1 MELRDSKGSARRP
14 GGRKSRHGWR
24 RKGRTPARKAETRC
38 RGLEGESRI
47 SHKMYKLTKD
57 SDRKANYHLMTETAK
72 AFFEDETDLI
82 ALLSNLSALINFYVD
97 EINWVGFYFVKGKE
111 LVLGP
116 FQGLPACTRIGEGK
130 GVCGKAVLDGETV
143 IVPDVHSFPGHI
155 ACDSA
160 SASELVIPFFKD
172 GEVYGVLDID
182 SPLPNRFGDLEA
194 EYLGQIA
201 AMLTECINNST
212 KK

>member
-1 MELRDSKGSARRP
+1 MWIERQPPELKAMGSSPVSLTHGRRVP
-14 GGRKSRHGWR
+14 YLSL
-24 RKGRTPARKAETRC
+24 
-38 RGLEGESRI
+38 LEGESRI
-47 SHKMYKLTKD
+47 SQKMHKLTKD

-72 AFFEDETDLI
+72 AFFQDETDLI

-97 EINWVGFYFVKGKE
+97 EINWVGFYLIRGKE

-130 GVCGKAVLDGETV
+130 GVCGKAVLDRKAV
-143 IVPDVHSFPGHI
+143 IVPDVNSFPGHI

-160 SASELVIPFFKD
+160 SASELVIPFFK
-172 GEVYGVLDID
+172 GGKVEGVLDID

-194 EYLGQIA
+194 ECLGQIA